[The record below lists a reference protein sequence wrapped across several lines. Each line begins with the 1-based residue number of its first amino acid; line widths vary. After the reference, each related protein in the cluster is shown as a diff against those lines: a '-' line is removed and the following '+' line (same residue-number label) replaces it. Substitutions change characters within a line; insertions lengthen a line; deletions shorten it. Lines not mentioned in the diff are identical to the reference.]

1 MQPAIRKAAILI
13 QALDPS
19 SADAMLAQLEPSVA
33 QRVREAARK
42 LSNVSPREQQ
52 AVLEEFFARG
62 ETSPSATTPV
72 DRIAATAIDEV
83 VLEQQAP
90 PPTRRP
96 FQFLETV
103 DVTRLAMRL
112 RAEHPQTI
120 AIVVAHAPRAV
131 AAELLW
137 RFPESLRNDVLVR
150 VIEWQGADPQLL
162 EELERALEVSLA
174 TMPSATTEATG
185 LETAREILTA
195 IADRERA
202 ELLDALA
209 RVDAAKAALLR
220 GSMPDSTPANETP
233 QAEFTPWSVTGA
245 DRSSAAPT
253 EKVPPALR
261 VVAPP
266 EETDASPPEPPDPEL
281 TFDDFLQFD
290 DRTLSRVFAEA
301 EPAIALL
308 ALAGADL
315 RLVDRLMRRLP
326 RKEAARL
333 QQRIEKLGSFRL
345 RDVELAQRELARVA
359 CRLAEDGRIRL
370 PMRRMAA

>member
-1 MQPAIRKAAILI
+1 
-13 QALDPS
+13 
-19 SADAMLAQLEPSVA
+19 
-33 QRVREAARK
+33 
-42 LSNVSPREQQ
+42 
-52 AVLEEFFARG
+52 
-62 ETSPSATTPV
+62 
-72 DRIAATAIDEV
+72 
-83 VLEQQAP
+83 
-90 PPTRRP
+90 
-96 FQFLETV
+96 
-103 DVTRLAMRL
+103 
-112 RAEHPQTI
+112 
-120 AIVVAHAPRAV
+120 
-131 AAELLW
+131 
-137 RFPESLRNDVLVR
+137 
-150 VIEWQGADPQLL
+150 
-162 EELERALEVSLA
+162 
-174 TMPSATTEATG
+174 
-185 LETAREILTA
+185 
-195 IADRERA
+195 
-202 ELLDALA
+202 
-209 RVDAAKAALLR
+209 
-220 GSMPDSTPANETP
+220 TP

-345 RDVELAQRELARVA
+345 RDVE
-359 CRLAEDGRIRL
+359 
-370 PMRRMAA
+370 